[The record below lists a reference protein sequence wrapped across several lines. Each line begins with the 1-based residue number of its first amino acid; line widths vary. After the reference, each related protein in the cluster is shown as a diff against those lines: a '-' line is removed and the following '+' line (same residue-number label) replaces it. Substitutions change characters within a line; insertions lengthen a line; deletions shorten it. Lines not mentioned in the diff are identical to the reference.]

1 MNNPLT
7 YFYDIESLDNAFTL
21 CNYKAQDNIIDVF
34 CLVDDNNLL
43 NLFTFEHE
51 LRKRILEKN
60 KNFNGTIKFYNLQDE
75 SANRYLAETFGLSDA
90 YLVNNPN
97 DISSYPS
104 EFRPVC
110 DTDPYYDNTKH
121 PYLMGYNSYNYDT
134 TMLALYLYEVF
145 QIKETKDNKSKSTY
159 TTNFEPITAH
169 AMREYNNQ
177 LFQPKFKDSMPS
189 RLAFTYDY
197 SSNNWV
203 GPNYSDRKYKIRKSM
218 LMSGRHLDVARLNE
232 KQQKVGLKR
241 LLGMLGYQILESDKL
256 TQGADHI
263 DNIDQLLDLIAYN
276 VSDVVNLEL
285 LFKHR
290 AYFSQFSLKKGL
302 LERYPEL
309 IYDRIQGEYKPDIRP
324 EKVRRDRLM
333 IDSSSAQLATK
344 SLCPYDHLT
353 DIPAVSFMYPSE
365 IKAKELGIER
375 KNILDESKKFF
386 YENFNQPELRAKF
399 DTIYNFYKSIEGK
412 NFNESNNYNED
423 YFGTPEYQEP
433 NDLSKLPKQDMC
445 MFYYKQDGSPS
456 TCFVTFST
464 GGIHGAEYNND
475 LYRHHMKLFEKEL
488 SYFEF
493 VKKEYPDPVA
503 LRAAKKV
510 TIPDGTEFSYTH
522 FLKTGA
528 SLKHAEY
535 KDIESKRPQL
545 FVTGKNG
552 IVKLNN
558 KYTYTSADPANHED
572 FTSYYPNMLR
582 MLSAF
587 YNEGLGYDRY
597 AEIFDDKQKYGKLM
611 KDKSLSEED
620 RAYYN
625 VLREGT
631 KLILNSASGA
641 GDATFESNIRMNNMI
656 ISMRI
661 IGQLFSWRI
670 GQAQTL
676 KGAKITS
683 TNTDGLYSVLESTVN
698 DIILAQES
706 ADIGVEIEPE
716 PMYLISK
723 DSNNRIE
730 ATDDLSKILGASGGT
745 LACRKG
751 PVPTKSLAH
760 PAIIDWALTE
770 YLVAVSSGVK
780 NLSLSS
786 PFDDDLGREILD
798 KAQKEFEPVKYLN
811 MFQNVIASSNG
822 SMTYI
827 FGTNDIDPDIPV
839 IMQHYNRV
847 FIMKDDT
854 PPANN
859 ILHLHAAVA
868 KKLTPATIKKRATNH
883 ERAQQHDNLALQVL
897 SANGVHIKDIPD
909 DKEATIKKLTG
920 IDESWYMY
928 IENRNLEELSDKEID
943 FIISNIDYEKYLQ
956 LLHESFEK
964 NWRNIIPDDLY
975 DMLTN
980 GCTVNLDI
988 NNETKTVTITDEA
1001 IIRQIYESI

>member
-75 SANRYLAETFGLSDA
+75 SANRYLAKTFGLSDA

-145 QIKETKDNKSKSTY
+145 QIKETKNNKSKSTY

-309 IYDRIQGEYKPDIRP
+309 IYNRIQGEYKPDIRP

-386 YENFNQPELRAKF
+386 YKNFNQPELRAKF

-412 NFNESNNYNED
+412 NFNESNNYYED

-475 LYRHHMKLFEKEL
+475 LYKHHMKLFEKEL

-510 TIPDGTEFSYTH
+510 TMPDGTEFSYTH

-535 KDIESKRPQL
+535 KDIKSKRPQL

-558 KYTYTSADPANHED
+558 KYTYTSADPSNHED
-572 FTSYYPNMLR
+572 FTSYYPNLLR

-798 KAQKEFEPVKYLN
+798 KAQKEFKPVKYLN

-859 ILHLHAAVA
+859 TLHLHAAVA

-928 IENRNLEELSDKEID
+928 IENHNLEELSDKEID